1 MPESVSSNTAKSAV
15 RAAPAPPERGEP
27 IGPQRVDDAT
37 HRIPRAEKPPVKEAL
52 DNLPGPVAKYNHFFT
67 GGEGLVGALRY
78 DLLTVPTRNFPGA
91 LGYLFRQIANR
102 WLLAGGGADA
112 RWGVGVA
119 LRHPGKM
126 TLGKRVSIDDFA
138 LLCARGVGADGGE
151 GVYDLADDVTI
162 NRFCILQAKRGD
174 LRVGAR
180 TVLGTHSQVVSTNGC
195 RIGADVNTGPQCY
208 LGGSR
213 HGIARNGVPMM
224 EQETC
229 SRGPLV
235 IGDDVWL
242 GAGVR
247 VMEGV
252 RVGRGAVVGAGA
264 VVTRD
269 VPENAVVAG
278 VPARLLGYR
287 GADGGVHPP
296 EPPSMHPHPGNR
308 EAGGASLHPH
318 PPVPA

>member
-1 MPESVSSNTAKSAV
+1 MNAPHAQ
-15 RAAPAPPERGEP
+15 PAPPPRARVAP
-27 IGPQRVDDAT
+27 AGPRRVEEQLQ
-37 HRIPRAEKPPVKEAL
+37 RIPRAEKPPVKDAL
-52 DNLPGPVAKYNHFFT
+52 DAEGGAVAKYNHFFT
-67 GGEGLVGALRY
+67 GGRGLAGFLKY

-91 LGYLFRQIANR
+91 GGYLLRQWAYR
-102 WLLAGGGADA
+102 RLLRAGGAGG
-112 RWGVGVA
+112 RWGVGVS

-126 TLGKRVSIDDFA
+126 TLGERVAVDDHA
-138 LLCARGVGADGGE
+138 MLCARGVGSGE
-151 GVYDLADDVTI
+151 GGGVFEIADDATI
-162 NRFCILQAKRGD
+162 SRFCILQSKRGD

-180 TVLGTHSQVVSTNGC
+180 SLLGTHSQVVSTNGC

-224 EQETC
+224 QQETD

-235 IGDDVWL
+235 VGDDVWL

-269 VPENAVVAG
+269 VPDFAVVAG
-278 VPARLLGYR
+278 VPARLLGFR

-296 EPPSMHPHPGNR
+296 EPPALRKDRGDDGP
-308 EAGGASLHPH
+308 